1 MAERAITQ
9 IHSSRQ
15 RVLDPRLAHPKVI
28 ALLTR
33 SSSPERLKSA
43 GQARVRALLKK
54 HAPRL
59 AEKVIRRLADQLTQL
74 GTRRAEMETEILTEV
89 VGKDFTTASH
99 LASYARNAPVTRRS
113 GTSIR

>member
-1 MAERAITQ
+1 M
-9 IHSSRQ
+9 
-15 RVLDPRLAHPKVI
+15 I
-28 ALLTR
+28 ALLAR
-33 SSSPERLKSA
+33 CPSPHRLKGA
-43 GQARVRALLKK
+43 GSGHVRTLLKK